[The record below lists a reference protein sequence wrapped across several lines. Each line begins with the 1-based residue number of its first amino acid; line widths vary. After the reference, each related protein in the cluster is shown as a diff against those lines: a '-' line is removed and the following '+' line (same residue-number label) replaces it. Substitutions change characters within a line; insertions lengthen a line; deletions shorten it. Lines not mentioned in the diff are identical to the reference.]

1 MDQFNIV
8 FWEVDQAIYL
18 DVNLL
23 KYELVPINFSELVI
37 LFMNTN
43 KRRDLST
50 FYQH

>member
-23 KYELVPINFSELVI
+23 KYELVPIKFSELVI
-37 LFMNTN
+37 LFTNTN

-50 FYQH
+50 FYQ